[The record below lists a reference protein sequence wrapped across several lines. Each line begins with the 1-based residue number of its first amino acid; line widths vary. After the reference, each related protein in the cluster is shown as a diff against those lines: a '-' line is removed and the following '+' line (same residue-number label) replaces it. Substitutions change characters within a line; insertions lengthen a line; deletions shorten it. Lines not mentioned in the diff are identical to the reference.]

1 MLEKR
6 SCRPCSRP
14 RPHHASLSKS
24 RCLISGL
31 PARACAIPVTIF
43 PMEIIATTMDRQFRE
58 IFQKM
63 QRGIY
68 ASEPYEYLMVD
79 SVSNGREAMVSMM
92 VRTIVFS

>member
-1 MLEKR
+1 MLA
-6 SCRPCSRP
+6 PATPP
-14 RPHHASLSKS
+14 RVIVKVQVLDIGAA
-24 RCLISGL
+24 CEGL
-31 PARACAIPVTIF
+31 CNTCDDL

-79 SVSNGREAMVSMM
+79 SVSSGREAMVSMM